1 MFLFDAPAEM
11 RSIENVVPV
20 GDALC
25 IDGASVMPFFSIP
38 AEGCKAFLA

>member
-25 IDGASVMPFFSIP
+25 IDDASVMPFFYIP
-38 AEGCKAFLA
+38 AGGCQAFLA